1 MKFSLQATLGLLLKL
16 SSKIWCHFVS
26 NLQTND
32 TITAHVPKRVLQF
45 ASEKNF
51 SILER
56 PLHIRVCN
64 SRKIVSVSLYFVPF

>member
-1 MKFSLQATLGLLLKL
+1 MKFFLQATLGLLLKF

-26 NLQTND
+26 NSQTND

-45 ASEKNF
+45 ASEKT
-51 SILER
+51 SVYWDGR
-56 PLHIRVCN
+56 YIRVCN

>member
-1 MKFSLQATLGLLLKL
+1 MKFFLQATLVLLLKF
-16 SSKIWCHFVS
+16 SSKIWRHFVS

-32 TITAHVPKRVLQF
+32 TIIAHVPKRVLQF

-56 PLHIRVCN
+56 PLY
-64 SRKIVSVSLYFVPF
+64 KGL